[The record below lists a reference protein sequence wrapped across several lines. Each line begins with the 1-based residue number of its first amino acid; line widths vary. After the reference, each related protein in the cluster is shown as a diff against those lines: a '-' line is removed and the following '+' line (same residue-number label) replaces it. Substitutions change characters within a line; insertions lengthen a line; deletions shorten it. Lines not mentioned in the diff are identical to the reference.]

1 MKYVIS
7 WTARSSSNA
16 EEDAKRSLSAFTN
29 WTPSPSST
37 FLQFVQRVDGE
48 GGFAVVETDDP
59 TLILADTLKFAP
71 WFKYE
76 CIPVI
81 DIMDAV
87 GTFQEAI
94 AYRDSLK

>member
-7 WTARSSSNA
+7 WTARSSASS

-29 WTPSPSST
+29 WTPEPSAT
-37 FLQFVQRVDGE
+37 FHQFVQRVDGD

-59 TLILADTLKFAP
+59 ANILKDTMKFSP

-87 GTFQEAI
+87 SAFQGALD
-94 AYRDSLK
+94 YRASLK